1 MSTLD
6 HLKWRTDE
14 RLVLLERLARRSGL
28 ARAADAGERLSEL
41 DLGHALGV
49 DLHGVRTRYAPEALT
64 EAVEHWRAVLGDLLV
79 AGAGVP
85 PTA

>member
-1 MSTLD
+1 M
-6 HLKWRTDE
+6 
-14 RLVLLERLARRSGL
+14 
-28 ARAADAGERLSEL
+28 
-41 DLGHALGV
+41 
-49 DLHGVRTRYAPEALT
+49 RTRYAPEALT